1 MLLSDTLMH
10 PHVALLVYPCVIT
23 DSLDQELGFHHAFQ
37 FFGWQ
42 IISLFD
48 IDLMSTNT
56 SLFFYEREKK
66 LNVSPGFNKVLILL
80 FIVPNPVLYRYFHN
94 FILMERE

>member
-1 MLLSDTLMH
+1 
-10 PHVALLVYPCVIT
+10 
-23 DSLDQELGFHHAFQ
+23 
-37 FFGWQ
+37 
-42 IISLFD
+42 
-48 IDLMSTNT
+48 MSTNT

>member
-10 PHVALLVYPCVIT
+10 PHVALLAYPCVIT

-42 IISLFD
+42 II
-48 IDLMSTNT
+48 
-56 SLFFYEREKK
+56 
-66 LNVSPGFNKVLILL
+66 LNVF
-80 FIVPNPVLYRYFHN
+80 FHY
-94 FILMERE
+94 LTLT